1 MKKKKPTMKEM
12 TKVVNNLIVNLE
24 NLAKRQY
31 NIEFVQDNYLEW
43 KKEKDEFKKYIQT
56 KAEELIKSRD
66 SKDVSNK

>member
-1 MKKKKPTMKEM
+1 M

-43 KKEKDEFKKYIQT
+43 KKEKDEFKKYIQA

-66 SKDVSNK
+66 SKDVSDK